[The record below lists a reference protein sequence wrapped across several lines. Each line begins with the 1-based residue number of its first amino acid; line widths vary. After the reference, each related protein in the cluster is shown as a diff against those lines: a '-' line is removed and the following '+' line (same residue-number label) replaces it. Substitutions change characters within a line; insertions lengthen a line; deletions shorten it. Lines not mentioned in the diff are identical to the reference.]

1 LLFRWIKGV
10 NLGCFYKWKIHM
22 TDTLLVVDDDLGI
35 QKQLKWSF
43 TDFNVVFAVDRS
55 SAIAQLRRHEPKV
68 VTLDLG
74 LPPDPANASE
84 GLKTLEEIIALAPRT
99 KVIVVT
105 GNNDKV
111 NALKAIDLGAY
122 DFYQKPIDSDT
133 IQILVDRALNLAKL
147 EQENRQLANKR
158 PTMGR
163 IIGNSDALQ
172 TVMRK
177 AEKIASTDIST
188 LLLGESGTGKEVF
201 ARSIH
206 EHSPRKDNP
215 FVAINCASIP
225 ENLLE
230 SELFGHEKGAFT
242 GANKTTMGKIETAQ
256 GGTLFLDEI
265 GDMPLGLQ
273 AKMLRFLQ
281 ERVIERVGGRS
292 EIPVDIRVVCA
303 THRDLQHM
311 VEEETF
317 REDLYYRIGE
327 IPIHIPPLRERDQD
341 IILLAKT
348 FLNLYREE
356 FNAKAKSFSDGA
368 IKAMLAHS
376 WPGNIRELQNKL
388 KSAVI
393 MAEGTVVQAED
404 LGLRVPD
411 SNQEM
416 ETLNLREVREIAE
429 SKAIRKAYQSAEKN
443 MSKTAELLGV
453 TRPTLYSLIDKYH
466 LEDLKTGL

>member
-1 LLFRWIKGV
+1 
-10 NLGCFYKWKIHM
+10 M
-22 TDTLLVVDDDLGI
+22 TDTILVVDDDLGI

-43 TDFNVVFAVDRS
+43 TDYNVVFADDRT

-105 GNNDKV
+105 GNNDKE

-133 IQILVDRALNLAKL
+133 IKLLVNRALNLANL
-147 EQENRQLANKR
+147 EHQNRILAKAR
-158 PTMGR
+158 PAMGR
-163 IIGNSDALQ
+163 IIGNSEAIQ
-172 TVMRK
+172 AVMRK
-177 AEKIASTDIST
+177 AEKIAGTDIST
-188 LLLGESGTGKEVF
+188 LLQGESGTGKEVF

-206 EHSPRKDNP
+206 EHSPRKDKP

-230 SELFGHEKGAFT
+230 SELFGYEKGAFT
-242 GANKTTMGKIETAQ
+242 GANNTTLGKIETAQ

-265 GDMPLGLQ
+265 GDMPIGLQ

-281 ERVIERVGGRS
+281 ERVIERVGGRT
-292 EIPVDIRVVCA
+292 EIPVDIRVICA
-303 THRDLQHM
+303 THRDLQQM
-311 VEEETF
+311 VADETF
-317 REDLYYRIGE
+317 REDLYYRVGE
-327 IPIHIPPLRERDQD
+327 IPIFIPPLRDRDQD
-341 IILLAKT
+341 IILLART
-348 FLNLYREE
+348 FLNTYREE
-356 FNAKAKSFSDGA
+356 FGAKAKSFSDTA
-368 IKAMLAHS
+368 IQAMLNHK
-376 WPGNIRELQNKL
+376 WPGNIREMQNKL

-393 MAEGTVVQAED
+393 MAEGSVVQAED
-404 LGLRVPD
+404 LGLMAPRGDNEP
-411 SNQEM
+411 
-416 ETLNLREVREIAE
+416 ETLNLREVREMAE
-429 SKAIRKAYQSAEKN
+429 SRAIRRAYQTADKN

-466 LEDLKTGL
+466 MEDIKTGV

>member
-1 LLFRWIKGV
+1 
-10 NLGCFYKWKIHM
+10 M
-22 TDTLLVVDDDLGI
+22 TDTILVVDDDLGI
-35 QKQLKWSF
+35 QKQLKWSL
-43 TDFNVVFAVDRS
+43 TDYDVVFADDRA

-84 GLKTLEEIIALAPRT
+84 GLKALEEIIALAPRT

-105 GNNDKV
+105 GNNDKD

-133 IQILVDRALNLAKL
+133 IKLLINRALNLSKL
-147 EQENRQLANKR
+147 EQENRVLAKTR
-158 PTMGR
+158 PGMGR
-163 IIGNSDALQ
+163 IIGNSDAIQ
-172 TVMRK
+172 AVVRK
-177 AEKIASTDIST
+177 AEKIAGTDIST

-206 EHSPRKDNP
+206 EHSPRKDKP

-230 SELFGHEKGAFT
+230 SELFGYEKGAFT
-242 GANKTTMGKIETAQ
+242 GANKTTLGKIETAQ

-265 GDMPLGLQ
+265 GDMPIGLQ

-292 EIPVDIRVVCA
+292 EIPVDIRVICA
-303 THRDLQHM
+303 THRDLQNM
-311 VEEETF
+311 VAEESF

-327 IPIHIPPLRERDQD
+327 IPINIPPLRDRDQD
-341 IILLAKT
+341 IILLART
-348 FLNLYREE
+348 FLNMYREE
-356 FNAKAKSFSDGA
+356 FNAKAKTFSESA
-368 IKAMLAHS
+368 IQAMLAHK
-376 WPGNIRELQNKL
+376 WPGNIREMQNKL

-393 MAEGTVVQAED
+393 MAEGTVVQADD
-404 LGLRVPD
+404 LGLMPV
-411 SNQEM
+411 SGETET
-416 ETLNLREVREIAE
+416 ETLNLREVREMAE
-429 SKAIRKAYQSAEKN
+429 SRAIRRAYQTADKN

-453 TRPTLYSLIDKYH
+453 TRPTLYSLIDKYQM
-466 LEDLKTGL
+466 EDIKTGV

>member
-1 LLFRWIKGV
+1 
-10 NLGCFYKWKIHM
+10 M
-22 TDTLLVVDDDLGI
+22 TDTILVVDDDLGI

-43 TDFNVVFAVDRS
+43 TDYSVVFADDRTS
-55 SAIAQLRRHEPKV
+55 TIAQLRRHEPKV

-84 GLKTLEEIIALAPRT
+84 GLATLEEIMALAPRT

-105 GNNDKV
+105 GNNDKE
-111 NALKAIDLGAY
+111 NALKAIELGAY

-133 IQILVDRALNLAKL
+133 IKLLVNRATNLAKL
-147 EQENRQLANKR
+147 ENENRILAKTR
-158 PTMGR
+158 PGMGR
-163 IIGNSDALQ
+163 IIGNSEAIQ
-172 TVMRK
+172 AVVRR
-177 AEKIASTDIST
+177 AEKIAGTDIST

-206 EHSPRKDNP
+206 EHSPRKDQP

-230 SELFGHEKGAFT
+230 SELFGYEKGAFT
-242 GANKTTMGKIETAQ
+242 GANKTTLGKIETAQ

-281 ERVIERVGGRS
+281 ERIIERVGGRA
-292 EIPVDIRVVCA
+292 EISVDIRVICA
-303 THRDLQHM
+303 THRNLQTM
-311 VEEETF
+311 VAEETF

-327 IPIHIPPLRERDQD
+327 IPIMIPPLRDRDQD
-341 IILLAKT
+341 IVLLART
-348 FLNLYREE
+348 FLGQYREE
-356 FNAKAKSFSDGA
+356 FGAKAKSFSEGA
-368 IKAMLAHS
+368 IQALLAHR

-393 MAEGTVVQAED
+393 MAEGQVVQAED
-404 LGLRVPD
+404 LGLIAPD
-411 SNQEM
+411 KPAET

-429 SKAIRKAYQSAEKN
+429 GKAIRRAYLTADKN

-466 LEDLKTGL
+466 MEDLKTGV